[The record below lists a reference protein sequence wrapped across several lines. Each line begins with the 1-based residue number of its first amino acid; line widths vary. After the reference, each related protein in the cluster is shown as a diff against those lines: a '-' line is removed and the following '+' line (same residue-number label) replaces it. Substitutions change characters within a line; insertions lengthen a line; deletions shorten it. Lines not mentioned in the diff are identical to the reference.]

1 MPMPTAETRKA
12 ETAKRLAAAKLIHAD
27 SPHAR
32 HAMHGMGAFLPQ
44 PYRIGYN
51 ALPVL
56 TKAAEYHII

>member
-1 MPMPTAETRKA
+1 
-12 ETAKRLAAAKLIHAD
+12 
-27 SPHAR
+27 
-32 HAMHGMGAFLPQ
+32 MHGMGAFLPQ